1 MDITRRHLWMALGG
15 ALPLSCLVAARKRYS
30 SVPFLI
36 TVDVHKRPNLYDEIN
51 RCLDR
56 LAESSLQVT
65 FLVVA
70 NLTGDIQIR
79 RVLRRIITEG
89 HQVGCHGLTHE
100 GDEDYYT
107 NPVAVQ
113 EKNLACAKQL
123 LEQALGTSVGT
134 FRAPAFRISH
144 ETLQVLDSLGYVADL
159 SVCSERLPLLSSQIG
174 NYQWMC
180 SPRTPYHPRQ
190 NNPYERGALAL
201 LEIPTSAAL
210 VPLMSSV
217 NSVSVL
223 LNEIV
228 TNILK
233 YEASIIRKPIV
244 YQCHPEDF
252 ILYEQHQ
259 QHFHFA
265 WRSLLPSDRYGIPL
279 RWALQETDGRVLFQR
294 NQQFLAFLRN
304 TQTFQ
309 FMTVDGYIMV
319 HGKTLGG

>member
-1 MDITRRHLWMALGG
+1 MALAG
-15 ALPLSCLVAARKRYS
+15 ALPLPCLIAARKLHS

-36 TVDVHKRPNLYDEIN
+36 TVDVHKRPTLYDEVS
-51 RCLDR
+51 RCLDL
-56 LAESSLQVT
+56 LAESNLQVT

-70 NLTGDIQIR
+70 NLTEDIQIR
-79 RVLRRIITEG
+79 RVLRRMITEG

-100 GDEDYYT
+100 GDEDYYS

-113 EKNLACAKQL
+113 QKNLACAKQL
-123 LEQALGTSVGT
+123 LEHAVGTSVGT
-134 FRAPAFRISH
+134 FRAPAFRISN
-144 ETLQVLDSLGYVADL
+144 ETLQVLDGLGYVADL
-159 SVCSERLPLLSSQIG
+159 SVCSERFPLLSSQID
-174 NYQWMC
+174 NYRWMC
-180 SPRTPYHPRQ
+180 APRMPYHPRQ

-223 LNEIV
+223 LNELV
-228 TNILK
+228 TDILK
-233 YEASIIRKPIV
+233 YEASIVRKPIV

-252 ILYEQHQ
+252 ILYEQHRQ
-259 QHFHFA
+259 RFHFA

-309 FMTVDGYIMV
+309 FMIVNAYIMV
-319 HGKTLGG
+319 HGKTSSV